1 MKNFKEP
8 IIISGMPR
16 TGTTPLGRI
25 LSSVEGLSMIYEP
38 FNAKQGITGIEFNYP
53 YPGKNISE
61 IRFNKILED
70 EVLPQTYDISTKIME
85 LLEY

>member
-25 LSSVEGLSMIYEP
+25 LSCVEGLSMIYEP

-53 YPGKNISE
+53 YPGKNITD
-61 IRFNKILED
+61 IRFNKILN
-70 EVLPQTYDISTKIME
+70 YS
-85 LLEY
+85 